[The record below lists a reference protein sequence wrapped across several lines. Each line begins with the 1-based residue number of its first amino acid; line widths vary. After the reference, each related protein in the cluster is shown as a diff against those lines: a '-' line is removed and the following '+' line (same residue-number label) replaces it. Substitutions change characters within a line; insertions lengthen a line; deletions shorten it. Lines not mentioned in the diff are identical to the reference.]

1 MVVTILVFLI
11 FLKKGEGEM
20 KVIALGGAGAMGS
33 LAVRDMAKADVV
45 ESLIIADY
53 DLARASELASEL
65 GEKCSAVQIDAEDH
79 IKMVEVLKGNDI
91 ALGAIGPFYKYE
103 VKQAIA
109 CIEAGVN
116 YVSLCD
122 DYDACAAVLEL
133 DEDAREA
140 GVLAIT
146 GVGWTPGVTSVMA
159 RKAADQLDEVDE
171 VATSWASHAADTSGK
186 AVTLHYIH
194 AVTGMIPTYMDGRLT
209 WIPAGSGLEMIRFP
223 QPVGTLNVFHAGHP
237 EPITIPR
244 YINARTVSLK
254 GGLVEGYLVALA
266 NFLVKMKLTDTVA
279 KKDILGKIFNTI
291 LPYLEN
297 VGRPPETGSACRA
310 DVTGKKDGRWTHII
324 YGAAAHMDEITGLP
338 ASVAIQMIGE
348 GKVEGSG
355 VMAPEGCLPPDEFLK
370 RLRDGGIRLYQ
381 GDEMM
386 TPMEL

>member
-1 MVVTILVFLI
+1 M
-11 FLKKGEGEM
+11 KGVNQM

-33 LAVRDMAKADVV
+33 LAVRELAKSEIV
-45 ESLIIADY
+45 ESIIIADY
-53 DLARASELASEL
+53 NLAQATKLASEL
-65 GEKCSAVQIDAEDH
+65 GEKCKAIRIDADDH
-79 IKMVEVLKGNDI
+79 SQMVEAIRGNDV
-91 ALGAIGPFYKYE
+91 ALGAVGPFYKYE
-103 VKQAIA
+103 VKMAIA

-116 YVSLCD
+116 YVSICD

-146 GVGWTPGVTSVMA
+146 GVGWTPGVTNVMA
-159 RKAADQLDEVDE
+159 RKAADQLDDVDE
-171 VATSWASHAADTSGK
+171 IAASWASHAADTSGK

-194 AVTGMIPTYMDGRLT
+194 AVTGMIPTYIDGRT
-209 WIPAGSGLEMIRFP
+209 SWIPAGSGLEMLRFP
-223 QPVGTLNVFHAGHP
+223 QPVGPLNVFHAGHP

-266 NFLVKMKLTDTVA
+266 NLLVKLKLTDTVA
-279 KKDILGKIFNTI
+279 KKDILGKFFNSI

-324 YGAAAHMDEITGLP
+324 YGAAAHMDVITGLP

-348 GKVEGSG
+348 GKVKGSG
-355 VMAPEGCLPPDEFLK
+355 VVAPEGCLPPDEFLK
-370 RLRDGGIRLYQ
+370 RLEKGGIRLYE
-381 GDEMM
+381 GDEMT
-386 TPMEL
+386 TPMPL